1 MNRSQKKN
9 HYDIIVIGAGII
21 GVSVSL
27 SAARKGYSV
36 LCLDAGP
43 GAGYGSTSGSCAI
56 IRPYYSTVDGSAI
69 AYESHYYWK
78 NWAEHIGVNDEHRLA
93 RYINCGCLV
102 MKTPQ
107 NSFLEPACLIMDEI
121 GAPYNHL
128 SAGEVCAR
136 LPVNTEA
143 FAPAKK
149 VDDPQFGLSNGDHL
163 PGGVLFHS
171 GGYITDPLL
180 ATHNIQRAA
189 EAAGAVFSF
198 NTRVIAIE
206 QNAGKISGVSTES
219 GQSYESRVVLNAA
232 GPHSYKINQLAGVEE
247 GMNIKTRALRHE
259 VAHVPSP
266 ENFDFEHNG
275 CVFSD
280 SDIAT
285 YLRPEHGNHILIGS
299 EDPPCDTP
307 QWVDPDDFD
316 RNFSEQWKT
325 LVMRAAQRVP
335 ELSIPGQ
342 AKGVVE
348 LYDVSDDWIP
358 IYDKSD
364 LDGFYM
370 AIGTSGNQFKNAP
383 IVGEMMANM
392 IEAGLEGRNQ
402 DTDPIDFH
410 LKYINRTVNTGFYS
424 RLREVNKNSSFSVL
438 G

>member
-1 MNRSQKKN
+1 MNNNHHKN
-9 HYDIIVIGAGII
+9 SHDIIVIGAGII
-21 GVSVSL
+21 GASISL

-36 LCLDAGP
+36 LCIDALP
-43 GAGYGSTSGSCAI
+43 SAGYGSTSGSCAI

-78 NWAEHIGVNDEHRLA
+78 NWAEHIGINDEPALA

-102 MKTPQ
+102 MKTPH
-107 NSFLEPACLIMDEI
+107 NKFLEPACSIMDEI
-121 GAPYNHL
+121 GAPYSHL
-128 SAGEVCAR
+128 SVDDVRAR
-136 LPVNTEA
+136 LPVNTES
-143 FAPAKK
+143 FSPAKT
-149 VDDPQFGLSNGDHL
+149 VDDPGFGLSNGDHL

-171 GGYITDPLL
+171 GGYVTDPQL

-198 NTRVIAIE
+198 NTRVTGIE
-206 QNAGKISGVSTES
+206 QTGGKVSGVSTAS
-219 GQSYESRVVLNAA
+219 GQNLSASVVVNAA
-232 GPHSYKINQLAGVEE
+232 GPHSYKINQLASVEKD
-247 GMNIKTRALRHE
+247 MNIKTRALRHE

-266 ENFDFEHNG
+266 EGFDFEHDG

-280 SDIAT
+280 SDIAA
-285 YLRPEHGNHILIGS
+285 YIRPELGNHILVGS
-299 EDPPCDTP
+299 EDPPCDSR

-342 AKGVVE
+342 AKGVVD

-358 IYDKSD
+358 IYDKSG

-383 IVGEMMANM
+383 IVGEMMADM
-392 IEAGLEGRNQ
+392 IEAGLQGRDQ

-424 RLREVNKNSSFSVL
+424 RLRKVNQQSSFSVL